1 MTTVKRE
8 LGAMV
13 KNLSQEAT
21 WDDVLY
27 EIYIRQKIA
36 KGLDAVKE
44 QRTLSHDAVK
54 RLLVHC

>member
-1 MTTVKRE
+1 M
-8 LGAMV
+8 A
-13 KNLSQEAT
+13 KNLSKEAT
-21 WDDVLY
+21 RDDVLY

-36 KGLDAVKE
+36 RGLDAVKE